1 MQSACV
7 WGFLHTGNL
16 GHLKE
21 YGWISNTATAA
32 ELNLLSSPAGERQRG
47 GSRRER
53 GEEERRRRRK
63 GVCVKRTRYEGRQRR
78 EKQRGRDLSEETALA
93 GAQRQRAKKKE
104 GVEKGG
110 GRRMEG
116 WGEWT
121 YPLFADCCL
130 LMDHFKFNDGKE
142 RVNHKYKLINP
153 AWPALLQREKTLC
166 NQKDAGGS
174 EEVMSSADWP
184 RCFDS
189 KLCLDRVDPI
199 APGVGQNWNV
209 LHLPGVSR
217 IPSCAQTW
225 LAHIAETVT
234 CFWSRRGDRPDGS
247 CAHCHRHAPNSTS
260 ISKISDFF
268 LPHVLICE
276 CRAHR

>member
-174 EEVMSSADWP
+174 EEVMSSPDWP

-199 APGVGQNWNV
+199 APRCRTE
-209 LHLPGVSR
+209 LKCPTSSR
-217 IPSCAQTW
+217 CVTYSLLCSDLTCPHRGNSDLFLKPAWRQTW
-225 LAHIAETVT
+225 WQLCTLSQT
-234 CFWSRRGDRPDGS
+234 C
-247 CAHCHRHAPNSTS
+247 A
-260 ISKISDFF
+260 
-268 LPHVLICE
+268 
-276 CRAHR
+276 